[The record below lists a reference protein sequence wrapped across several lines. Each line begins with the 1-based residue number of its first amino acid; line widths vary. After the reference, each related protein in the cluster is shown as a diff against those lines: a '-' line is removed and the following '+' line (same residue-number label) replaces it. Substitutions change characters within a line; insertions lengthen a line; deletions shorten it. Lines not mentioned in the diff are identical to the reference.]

1 MGPIKGANGI
11 DNWEQAW
18 NDQLT
23 AYLYHLAIERNLAR
37 NSVDAYRRD
46 LLAYRKFA
54 QASGRALDQRSTVVA
69 FLAEEQRLGR
79 RGTTVERRLC
89 ALRSYFGFC
98 LDAADAEAANPTEGL
113 EVSRGP
119 RSLPTVLSVA
129 DVERL
134 LAACEGPTLFDLR
147 DRAMLEVLYGAGLR
161 VSELLGL
168 EVNDWW
174 RDPPRVRSVGK
185 GGKERYVPIGRA
197 AEAALARYMDEGRPR
212 LLAGA
217 AHGVIFVNYRGHPM
231 TRQGFWKV
239 LKQRAELAG
248 LNTAVYPH
256 ALRHSFATH
265 LLENGA
271 DLRSVQEMLGHQDIA
286 TTEIYTHVD
295 RRRIRPIYDRAH
307 PRA

>member
-1 MGPIKGANGI
+1 M
-11 DNWEQAW
+11 
-18 NDQLT
+18 
-23 AYLYHLAIERNLAR
+23 ERNLAR

-46 LLAYRKFA
+46 LTAYWRFA
-54 QASGRALDQRSTVVA
+54 HASGRAIDERSTVVA
-69 FLAEEQRLGR
+69 FLAEEHSQGR
-79 RGTTVERRLC
+79 RDTTMERRLS
-89 ALRSYFGFC
+89 ALRSYFGFG
-98 LDAADAEAANPTEGL
+98 LDVDAGEGANPTDGL
-113 EVSRGP
+113 KVSAGP

-129 DVERL
+129 DIERL
-134 LAACEGPTLFDLR
+134 LSACGGSTPLDLR

-174 RDPPRVRSVGK
+174 RDPPRIRSIGK

-197 AEAALARYMDEGRPR
+197 AEAALALYMDEARPR

-217 AHGVIFVNYRGHPM
+217 THGLIFVNYRGCPM

-239 LKQRAELAG
+239 LKQRADQAG
-248 LNTAVYPH
+248 LNAVVYPH

-295 RRRIRPIYDRAH
+295 RRRIRPVYDKAH